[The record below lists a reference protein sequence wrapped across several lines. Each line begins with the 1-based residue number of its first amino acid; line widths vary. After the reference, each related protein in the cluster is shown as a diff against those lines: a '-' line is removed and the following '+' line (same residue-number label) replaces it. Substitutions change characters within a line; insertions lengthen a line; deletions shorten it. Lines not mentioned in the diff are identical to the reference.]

1 MRSCSSKSSNAFSWN
16 LSACQLHPQSPG
28 FCFSW
33 AQLLTVCLGMSL
45 WWYLWDAEQWCSQK
59 KWKIL
64 SASDARVRHRCL
76 SMAASASHFIVTGVT
91 YFWILE
97 MFQYISL
104 QILPFNPQVQK
115 SLQTWGHLQRG
126 CQHPLSCAVGEVL
139 TEIGIQNSAQHPAVC
154 PCCGCDGVR
163 VVPTIWRRRSW
174 DWNYFPSACRVS
186 LCPE

>member
-1 MRSCSSKSSNAFSWN
+1 M
-16 LSACQLHPQSPG
+16 LSAGIFLHVSYTHKAQGSVFPG
-28 FCFSW
+28 HS
-33 AQLLTVCLGMSL
+33 S
-45 WWYLWDAEQWCSQK
+45 SQFVWECPCGGTCEMQNNGAPRK

-97 MFQYISL
+97 MFQYISF